1 MTDGD
6 AETAD
11 DPETATD
18 LEVADDPETATD
30 LEVADDSDIQNDRDI
45 EIGSGTGGNEKSDT
59 TDSQRRVTKRELGVE
74 LIEHLEADEL
84 SLSAV
89 IDRLET
95 ITTSP
100 SLTREILD
108 TAEQRG
114 LIAREDGQI
123 RVRRGGSFVRFE
135 RQVVTRDGEFTCRR
149 CGAGLSTG
157 HFISFET
164 GELGPFGSDCIRKV
178 IGRDE

>member
-1 MTDGD
+1 MRAAGKAATVTDGD
-6 AETAD
+6 PEPAANAASETAD
-11 DPETATD
+11 T
-18 LEVADDPETATD
+18 
-30 LEVADDSDIQNDRDI
+30 
-45 EIGSGTGGNEKSDT
+45 
-59 TDSQRRVTKRELGVE
+59 QRRATKRELGVE

-84 SLSAV
+84 SLAAV

-108 TAEQRG
+108 TAETRG
-114 LIAREDGQI
+114 LIDREDGRI

-135 RQVVTRDGEFTCRR
+135 QQVITRDGEFTCRR

-164 GELGPFGSDCIRKV
+164 GELGPFGSECIRKV
-178 IGRDE
+178 VGRDES

>member
-1 MTDGD
+1 MRAAVETAAVTDGNSA
-6 AETAD
+6 AE
-11 DPETATD
+11 
-18 LEVADDPETATD
+18 
-30 LEVADDSDIQNDRDI
+30 S
-45 EIGSGTGGNEKSDT
+45 TGEAAES
-59 TDSQRRVTKRELGVE
+59 RMAKRELGVE

-84 SLSAV
+84 SLSTV

-108 TAEQRG
+108 AAEKRG
-114 LIAREDGQI
+114 LIERENGQI

-135 RQVVTRDGEFTCRR
+135 QQVVARDGEFTCQR
-149 CGAGLSTG
+149 CGAGISTG

-164 GELGPFGSDCIRKV
+164 GELGPFGSDCVRKV
-178 IGRDE
+178 VGRDK

>member
-6 AETAD
+6 AETED
-11 DPETATD
+11 GTMTKGDPEKKPDPETAGNPKPD
-18 LEVADDPETATD
+18 AT
-30 LEVADDSDIQNDRDI
+30 N
-45 EIGSGTGGNEKSDT
+45 
-59 TDSQRRVTKRELGVE
+59 SQRRATKRELGVE

-84 SLSAV
+84 PLSAV

-100 SLTREILD
+100 PLTREILD
-108 TAEQRG
+108 TAERRG
-114 LIAREDGQI
+114 LIEREDGQI

-135 RQVVTRDGEFTCRR
+135 QQVVARDGEFTCRR

-178 IGRDE
+178 VGRDE

>member
-6 AETAD
+6 AETED
-11 DPETATD
+11 GTMTKGDPETQNDPEKKPDPETAGNPKPD
-18 LEVADDPETATD
+18 AT
-30 LEVADDSDIQNDRDI
+30 N
-45 EIGSGTGGNEKSDT
+45 
-59 TDSQRRVTKRELGVE
+59 SQRRATKRELGVE
-74 LIEHLEADEL
+74 LIEHLEADDL
-84 SLSAV
+84 PLSAV

-108 TAEQRG
+108 TAERRG
-114 LIAREDGQI
+114 LIEREDGQI

-135 RQVVTRDGEFTCRR
+135 QQVVARDGEFTCRR

-178 IGRDE
+178 VGRDE